1 MELLT
6 AVFSRLLSMALTVL
20 PVIVAVLLVR
30 LALQRAPRKYSYA
43 LWLAVGFRL
52 ACPVSTEDLWSIFE
66 LPGLYELAETTGAV
80 GTGMVD
86 ELPRVAA
93 ALAPAAP
100 SVTAPAV
107 SGGAVSGPSV
117 PVEEAAQAIPLLSDS
132 GAISWSRLLL
142 QIGAVVWLLGVIAL
156 LAVGVLSLVRLRR
169 RLAGAVWCG
178 GEVWESEA
186 VPTPFVLGFFRPRI
200 YLPPGLSGTERTCVL
215 VHERHHIRRGD
226 PWWKLL
232 GWCILAAY
240 WWDPAVW
247 LCWVLFC
254 RDMEMSCDE
263 AVLSAL
269 GDQTKTGYSEALVS
283 FALTRRVPAA
293 LAFGE
298 HDAARRVRHVLNWKK
313 ETPRIGFLAFAAV
326 FLAVTACISNPAPRP
341 DSGFVRG
348 TEGTDGVW
356 SLEYQFPED
365 THSFVFYR
373 EVYRYGELED
383 RSCMM
388 MDGMAADGE
397 GVTKPQGTFPL
408 EIFRESDKTGLRF
421 SSATFSTLL
430 PQAADSASLTDWT
443 CLRGKTDLN
452 LGGSAAVAVA
462 YAPGEGTP
470 PLECGDLNREE
481 PAALLRQYPVAVV
494 LRLAVSRQSSW
505 LELSLRVEGGSM
517 GLPAVLHGLRMDH
530 ALESDLPTLPLG
542 ETLHQDLAG
551 VRAILETLGVPDL
564 ENCTLE
570 LGVNPIGSG
579 EDLGTLRV
587 YCEAPADSAAFAD
600 AMTTASKVVPALVG
614 DVDQVQFG
622 YVQGGGKAW
631 FTPYTRGGPN
641 DLDEMAQELGYRDI
655 HALGRTLAGVQALVD
670 DLWAETLPALSAS
683 DTLAQRLWALRDG
696 SEMELEK
703 ILLDQGIPGVDG
715 QPSWVPAG
723 SRTIARTDTQTLSFH
738 FDDPEADTQAVGRAM
753 EKKAVVL
760 LALREELTKVI
771 WEWTPEGSDA
781 PAATGELTA
790 AKADELLAAAGMTDG
805 VKAMGA
811 SPAALA
817 QLLEWLENWTA
828 FQPLTAGEL
837 YDMAR
842 TLTPEA
848 MAAEVVCRGPW
859 ADPYLEGAFTVSW
872 EGDGLLLQF
881 TTEDAWERAVSV
893 NRLASDGLLLL
904 ALYPQLREVRAWSP
918 DGRSYTWVT
927 SETAERSLPEGM
939 TIGDCGA
946 SPEAFAALV
955 ELLAANAPAS
965 TREEPFTDI
974 LGYDGVLVT
983 VTTPYGWSRRTYYA
997 VSDDGGRTAVAASFG
1012 YGEPEDYTVDLD
1024 GDGAEELVCNVTFG
1038 ADGGREVYVY
1048 QRRDGGVYLGTCR
1061 FEELPDFV
1069 PGGGLN
1075 NWVEYDLDAGC
1086 FRLHYRTSGA
1096 EEFAEVEVRG
1106 LEGLSFEKF
1115 SL

>member
-107 SGGAVSGPSV
+107 SGGAVSVPSV

-200 YLPPGLSGTERTCVL
+200 YLPPGLTGTERTCVL

-283 FALTRRVPAA
+283 FALARRVPAA

-365 THSFVFYR
+365 TRSFVFYR

-383 RSCMM
+383 RSCMV

-481 PAALLRQYPVAVV
+481 PAALLRQYPVAEV

-723 SRTIARTDTQTLSFH
+723 SRTIARTDTQTLSFR

-927 SETAERSLPEGM
+927 SETAERSLPEGL
-939 TIGDCGA
+939 TLGDCGA

-983 VTTPYGWSRRTYYA
+983 VTTLYGWSQRTYYA
-997 VSDDGGRTAVAASFG
+997 VSDDGSRTAVAASFG

>member
-6 AVFSRLLSMALTVL
+6 AVFSRLLSMALTAL
-20 PVIVAVLLVR
+20 PVIAAVLLVR

-66 LPGLYELAETTGAV
+66 LPGLYKLAESTGAV

-107 SGGAVSGPSV
+107 SGGAVSSPSV

-200 YLPPGLSGTERTCVL
+200 YLPPGLTGTERTCVL

-356 SLEYQFPED
+356 SLEYQFPDD
-365 THSFVFYR
+365 TRSFVFYR

-383 RSCMM
+383 RSCMV
-388 MDGMAADGE
+388 MDGMAENKE

-517 GLPAVLHGLRMDH
+517 GLPAVLYGLRMDR
-530 ALESDLPTLPLG
+530 ALEGDLPTLPLQ
-542 ETLHQDLAG
+542 ETLDQDLSG
-551 VRAILETLGVPDL
+551 VRAILEALGVPDL

-570 LGVNPIGSG
+570 LGIHPLY
-579 EDLGTLRV
+579 EDAGTLRV
-587 YCEAPADSAAFAD
+587 FCESPADLEAYQN
-600 AMTTASKVVPALVG
+600 AMITASKVVPALVG
-614 DVDQVQFG
+614 DVDQVMYG
-622 YVQGGGKAW
+622 YGRDGGRNW
-631 FTPYTRGGPN
+631 QTLYTKDGSYS
-641 DLDEMAQELGYRDI
+641 LDKFARELGWRDI
-655 HALGRTLAGVQALVD
+655 HTLGQTLAGLQALVD
-670 DLWAETLPALSAS
+670 DLWEDLPAVTAA
-683 DTLAQRLWALRDG
+683 DALAQRLWALRDG

-723 SRTIARTDTQTLSFH
+723 SRTIARTDAQTLSFR
-738 FDDPEADTQAVGRAM
+738 FDDPEADTQAAGRAM

-881 TTEDAWERAVSV
+881 TTEDAWDRAVSV

-927 SETAERSLPEGM
+927 PETAERSLPEGM

-983 VTTPYGWSRRTYYA
+983 VTTLYGWSQRTYYA
-997 VSDDGGRTAVAASFG
+997 VSDDGSRTAVAASFG

-1048 QRRDGGVYLGTCR
+1048 QSRDGGVYLGTCR

-1075 NWVEYDLDAGC
+1075 DWAEYDLDAGC

>member
-20 PVIVAVLLVR
+20 PVIAAVLLVR

-66 LPGLYELAETTGAV
+66 LPGLYELAESTGAV

-107 SGGAVSGPSV
+107 SGGAVSVPSV

-200 YLPPGLSGTERTCVL
+200 YLPPGLTGTERTCVL

-356 SLEYQFPED
+356 SLEYQFPDD
-365 THSFVFYR
+365 TRSFVFYR

-723 SRTIARTDTQTLSFH
+723 SRTIARTDAQTLSFR

-983 VTTPYGWSRRTYYA
+983 VTTLYGWSQRTYYA
-997 VSDDGGRTAVAASFG
+997 VSDDGSRTAVAASFG

-1048 QRRDGGVYLGTCR
+1048 QSQDGGVYLGTCR

-1075 NWVEYDLDAGC
+1075 NWAEYDLDAGC

>member
-66 LPGLYELAETTGAV
+66 LPGLYELAESTGAV

-107 SGGAVSGPSV
+107 SGGAVSSPSV

-200 YLPPGLSGTERTCVL
+200 YLPPGLTGTERTCVL

-365 THSFVFYR
+365 TRSFVFYR

-383 RSCMM
+383 RSCMV
-388 MDGMAADGE
+388 MDGMAENEE
-397 GVTKPQGTFPL
+397 GVTKREGAFPL
-408 EIFRESDKTGLRF
+408 EIFREDGKTGVRF
-421 SSATFSTLL
+421 SSGSFPTLMPEADGCEL
-430 PQAADSASLTDWT
+430 VSWTYIREQTELWLGDSAAI
-443 CLRGKTDLN
+443 
-452 LGGSAAVAVA
+452 AAVLYSDAETGIPA
-462 YAPGEGTP
+462 MSCDA
-470 PLECGDLNREE
+470 LNQGD
-481 PAALLRQYPVAVV
+481 PAELLAACPVAVV
-494 LRLAVSRQSSW
+494 LRLAVSRQMADT
-505 LELSLRVEGGSM
+505 LAERIETGVI
-517 GLPAVLHGLRMDH
+517 GLPAVLYGLRMDR
-530 ALESDLPTLPLG
+530 ALEGDLPTLPLQ
-542 ETLHQDLAG
+542 ETLDQDLSG
-551 VRAILETLGVPDL
+551 VRAILEALGVPDL

-570 LGVNPIGSG
+570 LGIHPLY
-579 EDLGTLRV
+579 EDAGTLRV
-587 YCEAPADSAAFAD
+587 FCESPADLEAYQN
-600 AMTTASKVVPALVG
+600 AMITASKVVPALVG
-614 DVDQVQFG
+614 DVDQVMYG
-622 YVQGGGKAW
+622 YGQNGGRNW
-631 FTPYTRGGPN
+631 QTLYTKDGSYS
-641 DLDEMAQELGYRDI
+641 LDKFARELGWRDI
-655 HALGRTLAGVQALVD
+655 HTLGQTLAGLQALVD
-670 DLWAETLPALSAS
+670 DLWEDLPAVTAA
-683 DTLAQRLWALRDG
+683 DALAQRLWALRDG

-723 SRTIARTDTQTLSFH
+723 SRTIARTDAQTLSFR

-790 AKADELLAAAGMTDG
+790 AKADELLAAAGMMDG

-918 DGRSYTWVT
+918 YGRSYTWVT

-983 VTTPYGWSRRTYYA
+983 VTTLYGWSQRTYYA
-997 VSDDGGRTAVAASFG
+997 VSDDGSRTAVAASFG

>member
-107 SGGAVSGPSV
+107 SGGAVSVPSV

-200 YLPPGLSGTERTCVL
+200 YLPPGLTGTERTCVL

-341 DSGFVRG
+341 NSGFVRG

-723 SRTIARTDTQTLSFH
+723 SRTIARTDAQTLSFR

-983 VTTPYGWSRRTYYA
+983 VTTLYGWSQRTYYA
-997 VSDDGGRTAVAASFG
+997 VSDDGSRTAVAASFG